1 MNDTKTTATITVEL
15 PNGKTERYESDCF
28 TLLALQPDKAG
39 VRNLSYTNCNIF
51 KILQLVMAYDD
62 ARKSLMDSTAENI
75 TKRGGGAELR
85 AIKITGTA
93 KEVSFTLQH
102 MAAWFGGKTAVAS
115 IPPKSLKAFQ
125 SKFYRKEV
133 ATNGNTRY

>member
-15 PNGKTERYESDCF
+15 PNGKTERFESDCF

-39 VRNLSYTNCNIF
+39 VRNLSYINCNIF

-75 TKRGGGAELR
+75 TKRGGG
-85 AIKITGTA
+85 
-93 KEVSFTLQH
+93 
-102 MAAWFGGKTAVAS
+102 GGRNEGKQ
-115 IPPKSLKAFQ
+115 K
-125 SKFYRKEV
+125 
-133 ATNGNTRY
+133 